1 MKLGAK
7 NLKVDSVILHRFL
20 YVVFCA
26 GLAASCEQASAQSR
40 DRKGAAVRPAETSQD
55 ANALSRKNS
64 KFLDIAPKPDS
75 DVARRLWQSR
85 IGVPTSEQDQKHK
98 DALQRLIEQVRSVKF
113 KSKDQ
118 APEPAIYVKPE
129 LGAQDNQ
136 TSSAQ
141 KTRPE
146 PAGKPREPKTAD
158 LLPYEPVSKET
169 LQMLESLSQHPDQ
182 AAALRQAG
190 SGSLSELADILFLSG
205 HLKQAAGF
213 YQQALDRMAPDSA
226 ASADDRAWILFQLG
240 NCLRD
245 SDPSAAIKTYRQ
257 LIAECPNSLWTD
269 LARAREQLI
278 DWYRND
284 RPLTLI
290 E

>member
-1 MKLGAK
+1 MKIGTK
-7 NLKVDSVILHRFL
+7 NLKVDSAILYQFL

-26 GLAASCEQASAQSR
+26 GLALSESASGR
-40 DRKGAAVRPAETSQD
+40 IGADVPVVRPVETSHD
-55 ANALSRKNS
+55 ANAPLSRKNS
-64 KFLDIAPKPDS
+64 KFLNIAPKPDS
-75 DVARRLWQSR
+75 DIARRLWQSR
-85 IGVPTSEQDQKHK
+85 IGVPTSEQDHKHR

-118 APEPAIYVKPE
+118 TPQPGLYVKPD
-129 LGAQDNQ
+129 LAAQDNE

-141 KTRPE
+141 KTSGE
-146 PAGKPREPKTAD
+146 PAEKQTYPKATD
-158 LLPYEPVSKET
+158 LLPYEPISKQT
-169 LQMLESLSQHPDQ
+169 LQMLESLSQHPDR
-182 AAALRQAG
+182 AAALCQAG

-205 HLKQAAGF
+205 HLKQAAAF

-226 ASADDRAWILFQLG
+226 ASADNRAWILFQLG
-240 NCLRD
+240 NCLRG

-257 LIAECPNSLWTD
+257 LIAEYPNSLWTD

-284 RPLTLI
+284 RPLALI